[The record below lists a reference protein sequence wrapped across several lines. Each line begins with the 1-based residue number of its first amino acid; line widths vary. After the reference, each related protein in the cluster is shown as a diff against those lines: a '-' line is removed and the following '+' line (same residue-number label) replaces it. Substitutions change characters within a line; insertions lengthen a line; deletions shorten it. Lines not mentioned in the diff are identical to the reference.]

1 MKCLGVCGKTMRC
14 LRTWEEVVG
23 PSLSMALPCERAL
36 TAHGISVQDEIV
48 PSAHMEALY
57 KEVGG
62 AGNARITWV
71 DFPEAHHNDVYEI
84 ASVRYW
90 PAILAFFQQHVPL
103 DGVDGAADGAADGPA
118 PE

>member
-1 MKCLGVCGKTMRC
+1 MSPL
-14 LRTWEEVVG
+14 
-23 PSLSMALPCERAL
+23 LSRAIPCELAL
-36 TAHGISVQDEIV
+36 TAHDISAQDEIV

-62 AGNARITWV
+62 PGNARITWV

-103 DGVDGAADGAADGPA
+103 DGVDGAADDVAAGPA
-118 PE
+118 PM